1 MDYPVIV
8 TLIIIASSIILFI
21 TEKLSVDVIALL
33 IIISLVVTG
42 VISPEE
48 GIAGFSNKATLTVAF
63 MFVMSAALLK
73 TGALQYVAYK
83 LSNIFKRNF
92 NVGLG
97 LMMLLIALIS
107 AFINNT
113 PVVAVFIP
121 VVIQIA
127 KSTGRSATKMLI
139 PLSFASIFGGTCTY
153 VGTSTNV
160 LVSGIAEANGLEAFS
175 MFQLLPFGAV
185 LVGVGILYMLLIGRK
200 LLPKDRQNEDLE
212 SKFGMREYITEIELM
227 DASESVGKKIME
239 SPLVTELHIDVLEII
254 RNKTRYN
261 LPPGDFVLYADDV
274 LKVKCNLSNIKE
286 LKSRVKVLDGSS
298 VKMAGDSLKGTSSTL
313 VEMVV
318 SANSEFDGKT
328 LKSLDFRKRYR
339 ATPLAIKHR
348 EEILHD
354 NIYDVRLK
362 AGDVLLADVKS
373 HYVKELRKLEMSH
386 NAPFALLSAEPILD
400 FNRKHFLFVLTVLL
414 SVVGLATFNVMDIVM
429 SVMLGVIALVL
440 GGMISMKEVY
450 KSINWKIV
458 FLLGG
463 VLSFGVALKNTGLDQ
478 SIASGIGEYLGA
490 YGPVVILS
498 GLYLITSLLTDLM
511 SNNATAALMAPIA
524 IALSTQ
530 LGLSP
535 TPFLMAVTFAASS
548 SFITPIGYQTNTMV
562 YSAGNY
568 KFADF
573 SRVGIGLNL
582 IFWLLATWLI
592 PIIFP
597 F

>member
-92 NVGLG
+92 NLGLG

-139 PLSFASIFGGTCTY
+139 PLSFSSIFGGTCTY
-153 VGTSTNV
+153 IGTSTNV

-227 DASESVGKKIME
+227 DASESVGKRIME

-429 SVMLGVIALVL
+429 SVMLGVITLVL

-568 KFADF
+568 KFTDF